1 MRTFQIPFVLLLVV
15 PFAKPLAAQA
25 LDSLQPGARIRVER
39 LAAGRTDRITGT
51 VLRLDSVGVAIADAD
66 GLVHSVPRPSL
77 LSVELSQGRRPD
89 PLGGAVRGLVAG
101 GGVLLITALY
111 AARVDES
118 WELECGTGCVA
129 GTLGVSVGAGVLG
142 AFLEPREHWTSVPLA
157 PVRTRPHP
165 SPVSIGYD
173 AKSRS
178 ALAGVR
184 LAF

>member
-1 MRTFQIPFVLLLVV
+1 MRASQIPFVLLLVV

-66 GLVHSVPRPSL
+66 GVVHSVARPSL
-77 LSVELSQGRRPD
+77 ISVDLSQGRRAD
-89 PLGGAVRGLVAG
+89 PLRGAITGLVTG

-111 AARVDES
+111 SARADES

-142 AFLEPREHWTSVPLA
+142 AFLDPREQWTSVPLA
-157 PVRTRPHP
+157 PASAQPEP

-173 AKSRS
+173 VKSRS
-178 ALAGVR
+178 AVAGVR